1 MLMVRRVI
9 STLILLCSSAKTF
22 SQHTAAIAVE
32 PLYKPFS
39 SPLYLPFP
47 SSSLLSYTLFLPP
60 PLLVSHSLRVLFSDF
75 FILLL
80 FSPLLAPFSC
90 RCSRPLLMVMRR
102 YLLLPWVEVEAEDS
116 KEAGKTTGGGRGG
129 G

>member
-60 PLLVSHSLRVLFSDF
+60 PFLYPIPYASYSQIFLFYYYS
-75 FILLL
+75 LL
-80 FSPLLAPFSC
+80 FLPPFLAAALGPC
-90 RCSRPLLMVMRR
+90 
-102 YLLLPWVEVEAEDS
+102 
-116 KEAGKTTGGGRGG
+116 
-129 G
+129 